1 MRAERQHPHL
11 AFAPGRARNHDRE
24 YAPAPLFR
32 RWAAGLF
39 DVGSIVAVSGAVLF
53 AHFTLAGALFP
64 LWVVAA
70 TVVAWLVLPQW
81 LNGRTVGFALFG
93 LRLIRADGQ
102 RTDLLE
108 LAFRD
113 LLARGFVS
121 WTIIAVA
128 VARPVIESQGAQ
140 ELPTPSGLW
149 SAVLVIAAV
158 NVTFGVF
165 GQCLCL
171 VRSDRRSVSDLLAKV
186 IVVDARAHRLGTFR
200 VVGHQPTTRTDAAE
214 LWREAGRR
222 RERRA
227 FWVLQASC
235 LVLGAGVPLLSRV
248 PIKAFDVEE
257 RFARSQAELRLQSL
271 REREP
276 AQRLRREEQ
285 GLREQ
290 LEVRP
295 NWTALER
302 LVDLLTRQSRIDEA
316 RSVYQA
322 QVEIARDGYGY
333 QAYGVWLYENHFD
346 RASVRFLRRAIASGA
361 DEGLTHAYLG
371 LALDRIGERRAAK
384 ASYRR
389 AIVRDPTIA
398 SSLDL

>member
-248 PIKAFDVEE
+248 
-257 RFARSQAELRLQSL
+257 
-271 REREP
+271 
-276 AQRLRREEQ
+276 
-285 GLREQ
+285 
-290 LEVRP
+290 
-295 NWTALER
+295 
-302 LVDLLTRQSRIDEA
+302 
-316 RSVYQA
+316 
-322 QVEIARDGYGY
+322 
-333 QAYGVWLYENHFD
+333 
-346 RASVRFLRRAIASGA
+346 
-361 DEGLTHAYLG
+361 
-371 LALDRIGERRAAK
+371 
-384 ASYRR
+384 
-389 AIVRDPTIA
+389 
-398 SSLDL
+398 